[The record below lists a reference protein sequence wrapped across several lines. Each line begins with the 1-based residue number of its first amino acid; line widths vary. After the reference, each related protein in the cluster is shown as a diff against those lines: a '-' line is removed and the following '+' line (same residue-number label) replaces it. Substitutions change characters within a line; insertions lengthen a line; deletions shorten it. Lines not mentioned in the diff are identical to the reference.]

1 MAINGGL
8 EDPPKVRCP
17 LVIAVGMRTEGES
30 TNFLGPASLQQT
42 GRFPKGRSERFDGL
56 GHLGPLE
63 DPITVASRAL
73 HCFDASRRQSAWAA
87 LPWSETFQAAQPEAK
102 L

>member
-1 MAINGGL
+1 MHADGTCTLAISTESEARWYLAAGRMAINGGL

-42 GRFPKGRSERFDGL
+42 GRFPKGRSER
-56 GHLGPLE
+56 
-63 DPITVASRAL
+63 
-73 HCFDASRRQSAWAA
+73 
-87 LPWSETFQAAQPEAK
+87 
-102 L
+102 